1 MTADGLRGDDVLR
14 IADIEA
20 RWIRCPIP
28 EERQFVSDFGRL
40 ETFDM
45 AIVRIRTQDGL
56 EGWGEAK
63 GAVGSAG
70 DCASLVTCIEREL
83 GPRLIGTD
91 ARRIT
96 RAWETLYN
104 GTRDHY
110 ALSRGRGFPALGR
123 RGTNVAATGAID
135 VALHDLVGKAL
146 GVPVVQLLG
155 GACRDEMPV
164 YASGGWADADGIGAQ
179 LEGYTEKGFS
189 AVKMR
194 IGAMDKTVDTSI
206 DRVRAARDHL
216 GRDIELMVDAH
227 GTFSVAEAKRFAR
240 EVEGCGLR
248 WFEEPLNAD
257 DHAGLAELRAVTTVP
272 IAAGESEFTRFAF
285 LDLLRTGAVDV
296 LQPDTAIVG
305 GITEARRIG
314 ELAGAF
320 QRELAPHLWGSALS
334 FMAGM
339 HVAFA
344 CPAAAILEYSL
355 GDNPLLHDLVEEDMG
370 PTDGTFAAPTAAGL
384 GVTPKADFIDEFT
397 VKQ

>member
-1 MTADGLRGDDVLR
+1 MNLTIREV
-14 IADIEA
+14 EA

-28 EERQFVSDFGRL
+28 EERQHTSDFGRL

-45 AIVRIRTQDGL
+45 ALVTVRTEDGL
-56 EGWGEAK
+56 EGFGEAK
-63 GAVGSAG
+63 GAVGSSG
-70 DCASLVTCIEREL
+70 DCASLVTCVEREL
-83 GPRLIGTD
+83 GPRLIGCD
-91 ARRIT
+91 GREIT

-123 RGTNVAATGAID
+123 RGTTIAALGAID
-135 VALHDLVGKAL
+135 IALHDLVGKAL

-155 GACRDEMPV
+155 GACRDRMPA
-164 YASGGWADADGIGAQ
+164 YASGGWADADGIGPQ
-179 LEGYTEKGFS
+179 LESYTQQGFA

-194 IGAMDKTVDTSI
+194 VGAMDKTVDVSVE
-206 DRVRAARDHL
+206 RVRAARAHL
-216 GRDIELMVDAH
+216 GRDIDIMVDSH

-240 EVEGCGLR
+240 EVEDCGLR

-257 DHAGLAELRAVTTVP
+257 DRAGLVELRAATSIP
-272 IAAGESEFTRFAF
+272 IAAGESEFTRFDF
-285 LDLLRTGAVDV
+285 LELLRTGAVDV

-314 ELAGAF
+314 ELASAF

-334 FMAGM
+334 FAAGL

-344 CPAAAILEYSL
+344 SPAAAILEYSL
-355 GDNPLLHDLVEEDMG
+355 GDNPLLHDLVEEDLS
-370 PTDGTFAAPTAAGL
+370 PTGGTLDAPIAPGL
-384 GVTPKADFIDEFT
+384 GVTLSTAFIEEHT
-397 VKQ
+397 VRE